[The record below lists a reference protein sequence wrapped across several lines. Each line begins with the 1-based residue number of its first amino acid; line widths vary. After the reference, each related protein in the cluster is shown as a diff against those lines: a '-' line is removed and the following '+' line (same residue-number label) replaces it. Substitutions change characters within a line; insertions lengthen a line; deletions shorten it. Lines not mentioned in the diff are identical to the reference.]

1 MSDTVRV
8 RFAPSPTGSFHV
20 GGARTALFNW
30 AFARHHKGV
39 FILRIEDTDRSRSTD
54 EHIVQILD
62 VLRWLGLDWD
72 EGPPAAGYRQTE
84 RFDIYRAHALHLLAE
99 GRAYRCRCTP
109 ETINALREAAKARKE
124 QFRYPG
130 TCREAGVPESEPHA
144 LRLMMPLG
152 GQTVVDDA
160 ILGCVTFD
168 NNTLDDWILVRTDG
182 TPTYNFCVVV
192 DDVTMKITHV
202 IRGNDHLSNT
212 PKQMACYSALGY
224 PTPLFAHIP
233 MILAPD
239 RSKMSKRHGATTVE
253 EFRDQGILPEALVN
267 YLARLGW
274 SHGDQEILSREEI
287 VEHFSL
293 DHVGKAGAVFDR
305 DKLLWLSQEWIKAV
319 PPERL
324 ANSLAAAIGGQ
335 VITPGTDSLKIAS
348 DPARLAQIAV
358 TLKERS
364 RTIVEMAEQ
373 AAFYFEPP
381 ATYDPQATAK
391 FWGPEAPQRYA
402 VLIKRIEAQEAFD
415 PESLEGLYRG
425 LVAEMELKLVDLAQ
439 LTRIALTGK
448 AASPP
453 VFQVAALLGK
463 PETLARL
470 KAARAAAERANS
482 GRQS

>member
-1 MSDTVRV
+1 MSMPDTVRV

-54 EHIVQILD
+54 EHIEQILD

-72 EGPPAAGYRQTE
+72 EGPPAPGYRQTE
-84 RFDIYRAHALHLLAE
+84 RFDIYRAHAERLVAE

-109 ETINALREAAKARKE
+109 ETLDGLREAARARKE

-130 TCREAGVPESEPHA
+130 TCREANVPESEPHA
-144 LRLMMPLG
+144 LRLRMPQG
-152 GQTVVDDA
+152 GQTVVEDT
-160 ILGCVTFD
+160 ILGVVSFD
-168 NNTLDDWILVRTDG
+168 NDTLDDWILVRTDG

-212 PKQMACYSALGY
+212 PKQIACYAALGY
-224 PTPLFAHIP
+224 VTPIFAHIP

-293 DHVGKAGAVFDR
+293 EHVGKAGAVFDR
-305 DKLLWLSQEWIKAV
+305 EKLLWVSHQWIQSAA
-319 PPERL
+319 PERL
-324 ANSLAAAIGGQ
+324 AAALVPFLARVVGPSAAAA
-335 VITPGTDSLKIAS
+335 DR
-348 DPARLAQIAV
+348 ARLARIAAS
-358 TLKERS
+358 LKERA
-364 RTIVEMAEQ
+364 RTLVEMAEQ

-381 ATYDPQATAK
+381 ATYDRQATSK
-391 FWGPEAPQRYA
+391 CWGPEAPPRYN

-425 LVAEMELKLVDLAQ
+425 LAAEMGLKLVDLAQ

-453 VFQVAALLGK
+453 VFQVAALVGK
-463 PETLARL
+463 ADTVARL
-470 KAARAAAERANS
+470 KAARAVAERAVAE
-482 GRQS
+482 R

>member
-1 MSDTVRV
+1 MHMSDTVRV

-54 EHIVQILD
+54 EHIDQILD

-84 RFDIYRAHALHLLAE
+84 RFDIYREHALRLLAE

-109 ETINALREAAKARKE
+109 EILDALRAAARARKE

-130 TCREAGVPESEPHA
+130 TCRDAGVPASEPHA
-144 LRLMMPLG
+144 LRLKMPQG

-160 ILGCVTFD
+160 ILGTVTFD
-168 NNTLDDWILVRTDG
+168 NGTLDDWILVRTDG
-182 TPTYNFCVVV
+182 VPTYNFCVVV

-202 IRGNDHLSNT
+202 IRGNDHLNNT
-212 PKQMACYSALGY
+212 PKQLACYAALGY
-224 PTPLFAHIP
+224 ATPVFAHIP

-253 EFRDQGILPEALVN
+253 EFRGQGILPEALLN

-274 SHGDQEILSREEI
+274 SHGDQEILSRDEI
-287 VEHFSL
+287 VEHFTL
-293 DHVGKAGAVFDR
+293 EQVGKAGAIFDR
-305 DKLLWLSQEWIKAV
+305 EKLLWLSQEWIKSV

-324 ANSLAAAIGGQ
+324 AAALAPFLN
-335 VITPGTDSLKIAS
+335 VPV
-348 DPARLAQIAV
+348 DPARLARIAA

-364 RTIVEMAEQ
+364 HTLVEMAGQ
-373 AAFYFEPP
+373 ATFYFVPP
-381 ATYDPQATAK
+381 AAYDAQAMAR
-391 FWGPEAPQRYA
+391 FWGPEAPPRYA
-402 VLIKRIEAQEAFD
+402 VLRKRIDAQEAFD
-415 PESLEGLYRG
+415 PESLEALYRG
-425 LVAEMELKLVDLAQ
+425 LAFEMGLELVDLAQ
-439 LTRIALTGK
+439 LTRLALTGK
-448 AASPP
+448 TASPP

-463 PETLARL
+463 VETLARL
-470 KAARAAAERANS
+470 KAAQAAAERPKPVVGPARGGP
-482 GRQS
+482 GR

>member
-1 MSDTVRV
+1 MSMPDTVRV

-72 EGPPAAGYRQTE
+72 EGPPAPGYRQTE
-84 RFDIYRAHALHLLAE
+84 RFDTYRAHALRLYAE
-99 GRAYRCRCTP
+99 GRAYRCRCMP
-109 ETINALREAAKARKE
+109 ETLDAHRDAARARKE

-130 TCREAGVPESEPHA
+130 TCREAHVPESEPHA
-144 LRLMMPLG
+144 LRLKMPLG
-152 GQTVVDDA
+152 GQTVVEDA
-160 ILGCVTFD
+160 ILGAVTFD
-168 NNTLDDWILVRTDG
+168 NDTLDDWILVRTDG
-182 TPTYNFCVVV
+182 TPTYNFCAVV

-202 IRGNDHLSNT
+202 LRGNDHLSNT
-212 PKQMACYSALGY
+212 PKQIACYAALGY
-224 PTPLFAHIP
+224 ATPVFAHIP

-253 EFRDQGILPEALVN
+253 EFRDQGIVPEALVN

-293 DHVGKAGAVFDR
+293 EHVGKAGAVFDR
-305 DKLLWLSQEWIKAV
+305 DKLLWVSHQWIQAAA
-319 PPERL
+319 PERL
-324 ANSLAAAIGGQ
+324 AAALAPFLARVLGPAASGAAQ
-335 VITPGTDSLKIAS
+335 A
-348 DPARLAQIAV
+348 DPARLAAIAAS
-358 TLKERS
+358 LKERA
-364 RTIVEMAEQ
+364 RTLVEMAEQ
-373 AAFYFEPP
+373 AAFYFGPP

-402 VLIKRIEAQEAFD
+402 VLIKRHQAQEAFD
-415 PESLEGLYRG
+415 PQSLEGLYRG
-425 LVAEMELKLVDLAQ
+425 LASEMGLKLVDLAQ

-448 AASPP
+448 TASPP

-470 KAARAAAERANS
+470 RAAKALVERK
-482 GRQS
+482 R

>member
-1 MSDTVRV
+1 MSMPDTVRV

-54 EHIVQILD
+54 EHIEQILD

-72 EGPPAAGYRQTE
+72 EGPPAPGYRQTE
-84 RFDIYRAHALHLLAE
+84 RLDIYRAHAERLVAE

-109 ETINALREAAKARKE
+109 EALDALREAARARKE

-130 TCREAGVPESEPHA
+130 TCREANVPESEPHT
-144 LRLMMPLG
+144 LRLRMPQG
-152 GQTVVDDA
+152 GQTVVEDT
-160 ILGCVTFD
+160 ILGVVSFD
-168 NNTLDDWILVRTDG
+168 NDTLDDWILVRTDG

-212 PKQMACYSALGY
+212 PKQMACYAALGY
-224 PTPLFAHIP
+224 VTPVFAHIP

-293 DHVGKAGAVFDR
+293 EHVGKAGAVFDR
-305 DKLLWLSQEWIKAV
+305 EKLLWVSHQWIQSAA
-319 PPERL
+319 PERL
-324 ANSLAAAIGGQ
+324 AAALVPFLARVVGPSAAAA
-335 VITPGTDSLKIAS
+335 DR
-348 DPARLAQIAV
+348 ARLAKIAAS
-358 TLKERS
+358 LKERS
-364 RTIVEMAEQ
+364 RTLVEMAEQ

-381 ATYDPQATAK
+381 ATYDRQATSK
-391 FWGPEAPQRYA
+391 FWGPEAPQRYN

-425 LVAEMELKLVDLAQ
+425 LAAEMGLKLVDLAQ

-453 VFQVAALLGK
+453 VFQVAALVGK
-463 PETLARL
+463 AEAVARL
-470 KAARAAAERANS
+470 KAARAVAERAVAE
-482 GRQS
+482 R

>member
-1 MSDTVRV
+1 
-8 RFAPSPTGSFHV
+8 V

-54 EHIVQILD
+54 EHIEQILD

-72 EGPPAAGYRQTE
+72 EGPPAPGYRQTE
-84 RFDIYRAHALHLLAE
+84 RFDIYRAHAERLVAE

-109 ETINALREAAKARKE
+109 ETLDALREAARARKE

-130 TCREAGVPESEPHA
+130 TCREANVPESEPHA
-144 LRLMMPLG
+144 LRLRMPQG
-152 GQTVVDDA
+152 GQTAVEDT
-160 ILGCVTFD
+160 ILGVVSFD
-168 NNTLDDWILVRTDG
+168 NDTLDDWILVRTDG

-212 PKQMACYSALGY
+212 PKQIACYAALGY
-224 PTPLFAHIP
+224 VTPVFAHIP

-293 DHVGKAGAVFDR
+293 EHVGKAGAVFDR
-305 DKLLWLSQEWIKAV
+305 EKLLWVSHQWIQSAA
-319 PPERL
+319 PERL
-324 ANSLAAAIGGQ
+324 AAALVPFLARVVGLSAAAA
-335 VITPGTDSLKIAS
+335 DR
-348 DPARLAQIAV
+348 ARLAKIAAS
-358 TLKERS
+358 LKERA
-364 RTIVEMAEQ
+364 RTLVEMAEQ

-381 ATYDPQATAK
+381 ATYDRQATSK
-391 FWGPEAPQRYA
+391 FWGPEAPQRYN

-425 LVAEMELKLVDLAQ
+425 LAAEMGLKLVDLAQ

-453 VFQVAALLGK
+453 VFQVAALVGK
-463 PETLARL
+463 AETVARL
-470 KAARAAAERANS
+470 KAARAVAERAVAE
-482 GRQS
+482 R

>member
-1 MSDTVRV
+1 MSMPDTVRV

-54 EHIVQILD
+54 EHIEQILD

-72 EGPPAAGYRQTE
+72 EGPPAPGYRQTE
-84 RFDIYRAHALHLLAE
+84 RFDIYRAHAERLVAE
-99 GRAYRCRCTP
+99 GRAYRCRCAPDTLD
-109 ETINALREAAKARKE
+109 ALREAARARKE

-130 TCREAGVPESEPHA
+130 TCREANVPESEPHA
-144 LRLMMPLG
+144 LRLRMPQG
-152 GQTVVDDA
+152 GQTVVEDT
-160 ILGCVTFD
+160 ILGGVSFD
-168 NNTLDDWILVRTDG
+168 NDTLDDWILVRTDG

-212 PKQMACYSALGY
+212 PKQIACYAALGY
-224 PTPLFAHIP
+224 VTPVFAHIP

-293 DHVGKAGAVFDR
+293 EHVGKAGAVFDR
-305 DKLLWLSQEWIKAV
+305 EKLLWVSHQWIQSAA
-319 PPERL
+319 PERL
-324 ANSLAAAIGGQ
+324 AAALVPFLARVVGPSAAAA
-335 VITPGTDSLKIAS
+335 DRLRLAKIAAS
-348 DPARLAQIAV
+348 
-358 TLKERS
+358 LKERA
-364 RTIVEMAEQ
+364 RTLVEMAEQ

-381 ATYDPQATAK
+381 ATYDRQATSK
-391 FWGPEAPQRYA
+391 FWGPEAPPRYN
-402 VLIKRIEAQEAFD
+402 VLIKRIEAQQAFD

-425 LVAEMELKLVDLAQ
+425 LAAEMGLKLVDLAQ

-453 VFQVAALLGK
+453 VFQVAALVGK
-463 PETLARL
+463 AETVARL
-470 KAARAAAERANS
+470 KAARAVAERAVAE
-482 GRQS
+482 R

>member
-39 FILRIEDTDRSRSTD
+39 FILRIEDTDRSRSTE
-54 EHIVQILD
+54 EHIGQILD

-72 EGPPAAGYRQTE
+72 EGPPRAGYRQTE
-84 RFDIYRAHALHLLAE
+84 RVDIYREHARRLLAE
-99 GRAYRCRCTP
+99 GRAYRCRCAM
-109 ETINALREAAKARKE
+109 ETLDALRAVAKGRKE

-130 TCREAGVPESEPHA
+130 TCRDAGVPDSEPHA
-144 LRLMMPLG
+144 LRLKMPQD
-152 GQTVVDDA
+152 GQTVVEDA
-160 ILGCVTFD
+160 ILGTVTFD
-168 NNTLDDWILVRTDG
+168 NGTLDDWILVRTDG

-192 DDVTMKITHV
+192 DDVTMNITHV
-202 IRGNDHLSNT
+202 IRGNDHLNNT
-212 PKQMACYSALGY
+212 PKQIACYAALGY
-224 PTPLFAHIP
+224 ATPVFAHIP

-253 EFRDQGILPEALVN
+253 VFRGMGILPEAMVN

-305 DKLLWLSQEWIKAV
+305 EKLLWVSHQWIQAAT
-319 PPERL
+319 PEQ
-324 ANSLAAAIGGQ
+324 LAAELAPFLRVPVDQ
-335 VITPGTDSLKIAS
+335 
-348 DPARLAQIAV
+348 ARLAPIAV
-358 TLKERS
+358 SLKERA
-364 RTIVEMAEQ
+364 RTLVEMAEQ
-373 AAFYFEPP
+373 AAFYFAPP
-381 ATYDPQATAK
+381 AAWDRQATAT

-402 VLIKRIEAQEAFD
+402 VLIKRIEAQDPFD

-425 LVAEMELKLVDLAQ
+425 LAAEMGLKLVDLAQ

-448 AASPP
+448 TASPP
-453 VFQVAALLGK
+453 VFEVAALLGRA
-463 PETLARL
+463 ETLTRL
-470 KAARAAAERANS
+470 KAARAAADR
-482 GRQS
+482 RR

>member
-1 MSDTVRV
+1 
-8 RFAPSPTGSFHV
+8 V

-54 EHIVQILD
+54 EHIEQILD

-72 EGPPAAGYRQTE
+72 EGPPAPGYRQTE
-84 RFDIYRAHALHLLAE
+84 RFDIYRAHAERLVAE

-109 ETINALREAAKARKE
+109 ETLDALREAARARKE

-130 TCREAGVPESEPHA
+130 TCREANVPESEPHA
-144 LRLMMPLG
+144 LRLRMPQG
-152 GQTVVDDA
+152 GQTLVEDT
-160 ILGCVTFD
+160 ILGVVSFD
-168 NNTLDDWILVRTDG
+168 NDTLDDWILVRTDG

-212 PKQMACYSALGY
+212 PKQIACYAALGY
-224 PTPLFAHIP
+224 VTPVFAHIP

-293 DHVGKAGAVFDR
+293 EHVGKAGAVFDR
-305 DKLLWLSQEWIKAV
+305 EKLLWVSHQWIQSAA
-319 PPERL
+319 PERL
-324 ANSLAAAIGGQ
+324 AAALVPFLARVVGPSAAAA
-335 VITPGTDSLKIAS
+335 DR
-348 DPARLAQIAV
+348 ARLAKIAAS
-358 TLKERS
+358 LKERA
-364 RTIVEMAEQ
+364 RTLVEMAEQ

-381 ATYDPQATAK
+381 ATYDHQATSK
-391 FWGPEAPQRYA
+391 FWGPEAPQRYN

-425 LVAEMELKLVDLAQ
+425 LAAEMGLKLVDLAQ

-453 VFQVAALLGK
+453 VFQVAALVGK
-463 PETLARL
+463 AETVARL
-470 KAARAAAERANS
+470 KAARAVAERAVAE
-482 GRQS
+482 R

>member
-1 MSDTVRV
+1 MSMPDTVRV

-54 EHIVQILD
+54 EHIEQILD

-72 EGPPAAGYRQTE
+72 EGPPAPGYRQTE
-84 RFDIYRAHALHLLAE
+84 RFDIYRAHAERLVAE

-109 ETINALREAAKARKE
+109 ETLDALREAARARKE

-130 TCREAGVPESEPHA
+130 TCREANVPESEPHA
-144 LRLMMPLG
+144 LRLRMPQG
-152 GQTVVDDA
+152 GQTVVEDT
-160 ILGCVTFD
+160 ILGVVSFD
-168 NNTLDDWILVRTDG
+168 NDTLDDWILVRTDG

-212 PKQMACYSALGY
+212 PKQIACYASLGY
-224 PTPLFAHIP
+224 VTPVFAHIP

-274 SHGDQEILSREEI
+274 SHGDQEILAREEI

-293 DHVGKAGAVFDR
+293 EHVGKAGAVFDR
-305 DKLLWLSQEWIKAV
+305 EKLLWVSHQWIQSAA
-319 PPERL
+319 PERL
-324 ANSLAAAIGGQ
+324 AAALVPFLARVVGPAAAAA
-335 VITPGTDSLKIAS
+335 DR
-348 DPARLAQIAV
+348 ARLATIAAS
-358 TLKERS
+358 LKERA
-364 RTIVEMAEQ
+364 RTLVEMAEQ

-381 ATYDPQATAK
+381 ATYDRQATSK
-391 FWGPEAPQRYA
+391 FWGPEAPQRYS
-402 VLIKRIEAQEAFD
+402 VLIKRIEVQEAFD

-425 LVAEMELKLVDLAQ
+425 LAAEMGLKLVDLAQ

-453 VFQVAALLGK
+453 VFQVAALVGK
-463 PETLARL
+463 AETVARL
-470 KAARAAAERANS
+470 KAARAVAERAVAE
-482 GRQS
+482 G

>member
-1 MSDTVRV
+1 
-8 RFAPSPTGSFHV
+8 V

-72 EGPPAAGYRQTE
+72 EGPLASGYRQTE
-84 RFDIYRAHALHLLAE
+84 RFEIYRAHGERLLLE
-99 GRAYRCRCTP
+99 GRAYRCRCTR
-109 ETINALREAAKARKE
+109 EILDALRDAAKARKE

-130 TCREAGVPESEPHA
+130 TCREAGVPASEPHA
-144 LRLMMPLG
+144 LRLNMPVG
-152 GQTVVDDA
+152 GQTVVEDA
-160 ILGCVTFD
+160 ILGTVTFD
-168 NNTLDDWILVRTDG
+168 NDTLDDWILVRTDG

-202 IRGNDHLSNT
+202 IRGNDHLNNT
-212 PKQMACYSALGY
+212 PKQIACYAALGY
-224 PTPLFAHIP
+224 ATPLFAHIP

-274 SHGDQEILSREEI
+274 SHGDQEIFSREQI
-287 VEHFSL
+287 VEHFAL
-293 DHVGKAGAVFDR
+293 DQVGKAGAVFDR
-305 DKLLWLSQEWIKAV
+305 EKLLWVSLEWIKAAA
-319 PPERL
+319 PKRL
-324 ANSLAAAIGGQ
+324 AEALAPFLARALGAAP
-335 VITPGTDSLKIAS
+335 VDE
-348 DPARLAQIAV
+348 PARLAAIAAG
-358 TLKERS
+358 LKERS
-364 RTIVEMAEQ
+364 RTLVEMAEQ
-373 AAFYFEPP
+373 AAFYFRPP
-381 ATYDPQATAK
+381 EAYDPQATAK

-402 VLIKRIEAQEAFD
+402 VMIKRHHAQDAFD

-425 LVAEMELKLVDLAQ
+425 LAAEMGLKLVDLAQ
-439 LTRIALTGK
+439 LTRIAITGK
-448 AASPP
+448 TASPP

-463 PETLARL
+463 AETIARL
-470 KAARAAAERANS
+470 KAALAAVKRARAAVEPAKAAGEPTKPPLGPR
-482 GRQS
+482 R

>member
-1 MSDTVRV
+1 MSMPDTVRV

-39 FILRIEDTDRSRSTD
+39 FILRIEDTDHSRSTD
-54 EHIVQILD
+54 EHIAQILD

-72 EGPPAAGYRQTE
+72 EGPPAPSYRQTE
-84 RFDIYRAHALHLLAE
+84 RFDIYRAHALRLLTE

-109 ETINALREAAKARKE
+109 ETLNALREAARARKE

-130 TCREAGVPESEPHA
+130 TCREAGVPASEPHA
-144 LRLMMPLG
+144 LRLKMPRG

-160 ILGCVTFD
+160 ILGRVTFD
-168 NNTLDDWILVRTDG
+168 NDTLDDWILVRTDG

-192 DDVTMKITHV
+192 DDVTMNITHV

-212 PKQMACYSALGY
+212 PKQIACYAALGY
-224 PTPLFAHIP
+224 PTPVFAHIP

-274 SHGDQEILSREEI
+274 SHGDQEILSRDDI

-293 DHVGKAGAVFDR
+293 EHVGKAGAVFDR
-305 DKLLWLSQEWIKAV
+305 EKLLWVSHEWIKATA
-319 PPERL
+319 PERL
-324 ANSLAAAIGGQ
+324 AAGLAPFLARVLGPAASGAA
-335 VITPGTDSLKIAS
+335 AS
-348 DPARLAQIAV
+348 DPSRLAAIAAS
-358 TLKERS
+358 LKERA
-364 RTIVEMAEQ
+364 RTLVEMAEQ
-373 AAFYFEPP
+373 MAFYFTPP
-381 ATYDPQATAK
+381 AAYDPQATAK

-402 VLIKRIEAQEAFD
+402 VLIKRHQAQEAFD

-425 LVAEMELKLVDLAQ
+425 LASELGLMLVDLAQ

-463 PETLARL
+463 AETLARL
-470 KAARAAAERANS
+470 KAARAAAERAGQER
-482 GRQS
+482 GR